1 MGCNACFNFSK
12 FNEFNRGKGALM
24 ASIGYHHNYIKIIMM
39 CNRVSNFNWYQMPSW
54 LIFGFLVGPHSR
66 HKLQYVNID

>member
-1 MGCNACFNFSK
+1 
-12 FNEFNRGKGALM
+12 M

-39 CNRVSNFNWYQMPSW
+39 CNRVSNFNRYQMPSW